1 MKAARLYSTEQ
12 PLKIESVQEPQLC
25 SGSAIVKV
33 LSTHIPPFTNKVI
46 NGELG
51 YALPEFP
58 FTPGTSAIAIIEAVA
73 DDVFD
78 LEIGQK
84 VFCDPYIYSQTR
96 GAKPDAI
103 LMGWT
108 GLAEASTRIQTLWK
122 DGSFAEK
129 VLFPAQCLTPLGAAE
144 SFPPEK
150 LACLSYLTIAAGGLT
165 RAPLNRA
172 QTLVVNGATGGL
184 GSAAVLVGLA
194 MGAAKV
200 IAVGRNKEQ
209 LKTLENLDKRVIS
222 ITTEGNIE
230 SDSQAI
236 KNAANGGA
244 DVVIDLLGGVSKP
257 EPTLTCLNALRR
269 GGTAVFVG
277 GVSVDIPLP
286 YAKIMLEELTIKG
299 SFMYPRHIPNELL
312 KMIAGGTLNL
322 DAINIKTFSLDE
334 IETAIDKA
342 SSSKGL
348 EYCVLVPN
356 KT

>member
-1 MKAARLYSTEQ
+1 MKAARLYSTTQ
-12 PLKIESVQEPQLC
+12 PLKIESIPEPQLR
-25 SGSAIVKV
+25 SGSVIVKV
-33 LSTHIPPFTNKVI
+33 LSTHVPPFTNKVI
-46 NGELG
+46 SGELG

-84 VFCDPYIYSQTR
+84 VFCDPYIYSQTA

-103 LMGWT
+103 LLGWT
-108 GLAEASTRIQTLWK
+108 GLAAESARIQALWK
-122 DGSFAEK
+122 DGTFAEK
-129 VLFPAQCLTPLGAAE
+129 VLFPAQCLTPLGEAE
-144 SFPPEK
+144 SFPAEK

-165 RAPLNRA
+165 RAPLKRA

-209 LKTLENLDKRVIS
+209 LKTLEQIDKRVIS
-222 ITTEGNIE
+222 IATEGNLE
-230 SDSQAI
+230 SDSEAI
-236 KNAANGGA
+236 RNAANGGA
-244 DVVIDLLGGVSKP
+244 DVAIDLLGGVSKP

-286 YAKIMLEELTIKG
+286 YPKIMLEELTIKG
-299 SFMYPRHIPNELL
+299 SFMYPRHIPDELL
-312 KMIAGGTLNL
+312 KMISAGTLNL
-322 DAINIKTFSLDE
+322 DPISVKIFSLDE
-334 IETAIDKA
+334 IETAINQA

-348 EYCVLVPN
+348 EYCVVVPN
-356 KT
+356 

>member
-1 MKAARLYSTEQ
+1 
-12 PLKIESVQEPQLC
+12 
-25 SGSAIVKV
+25 
-33 LSTHIPPFTNKVI
+33 
-46 NGELG
+46 
-51 YALPEFP
+51 
-58 FTPGTSAIAIIEAVA
+58 
-73 DDVFD
+73 
-78 LEIGQK
+78 
-84 VFCDPYIYSQTR
+84 
-96 GAKPDAI
+96 
-103 LMGWT
+103 
-108 GLAEASTRIQTLWK
+108 
-122 DGSFAEK
+122 
-129 VLFPAQCLTPLGAAE
+129 
-144 SFPPEK
+144 
-150 LACLSYLTIAAGGLT
+150 
-165 RAPLNRA
+165 
-172 QTLVVNGATGGL
+172 
-184 GSAAVLVGLA
+184 

-200 IAVGRNKEQ
+200 IAVERNKQQ
-209 LKTLENLDKRVIS
+209 LKTLEQLDKRVIS

-230 SDSQAI
+230 SDSKAI

-286 YAKIMLEELTIKG
+286 YPKIMLEELTIKG
-299 SFMYPRHIPNELL
+299 SFMYPRHIPDELL

-356 KT
+356 QT